1 MFFTLIK
8 TSCINFP
15 TSKNISELVILQRVY
30 CGLNP
35 TPMFY
40 VGGVLQNTY
49 FHSNGYYK
57 VCGIIGRAETFEEF
71 GSQWHGLRGSMG
83 MAIKIWVGQ
92 KNTLYWC

>member
-1 MFFTLIK
+1 M
-8 TSCINFP
+8 
-15 TSKNISELVILQRVY
+15 Y
-30 CGLNP
+30 CDLTP

-40 VGGVLQNTY
+40 VGGVLQNTD
-49 FHSNGYYK
+49 FHSHGYYK

-71 GSQWHGLRGSMG
+71 GSQWHGLRGSIG